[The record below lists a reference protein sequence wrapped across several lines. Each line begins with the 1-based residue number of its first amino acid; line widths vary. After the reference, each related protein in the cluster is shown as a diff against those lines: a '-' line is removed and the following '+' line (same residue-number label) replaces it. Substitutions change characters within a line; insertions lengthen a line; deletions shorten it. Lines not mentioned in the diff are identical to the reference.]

1 MSTKM
6 KKGILRPFRYIS
18 NMMDG
23 KEAAQDMQI
32 GFPTDVKHV
41 AHIGWD
47 GPSVPNNNNNTAGA
61 PSWMKDYHSAPL
73 DSASFRSDRGGS
85 AAANPWA
92 SQEIVV
98 DGGSLGDTSF
108 SETRSEASGSMDIT
122 AGDSPPSP
130 DSRRSRRHRSRGSA
144 ATSSMDCT
152 AADGGSAPEKK
163 DKAKKSSRG
172 KNRKKDKSDK
182 SAPAGAGEEASG
194 ATCQDLPAV
203 PKKSNRRKNKG
214 GSEGTGAAAAS
225 KADGA
230 GAGGEDP
237 AAPEPPATEEAQD
250 HD

>member
-144 ATSSMDCT
+144 AT
-152 AADGGSAPEKK
+152 
-163 DKAKKSSRG
+163 
-172 KNRKKDKSDK
+172 
-182 SAPAGAGEEASG
+182 
-194 ATCQDLPAV
+194 CQDLPAV

-230 GAGGEDP
+230 GAGGEDA

>member
-47 GPSVPNNNNNTAGA
+47 GPSVPNNNNTAGA

-108 SETRSEASGSMDIT
+108 SETRSEAGGSMDIT

-152 AADGGSAPEKK
+152 AADGGAAPEKK

-182 SAPAGAGEEASG
+182 SAAAGAGDDASG

-230 GAGGEDP
+230 GAGGEDA

>member
-23 KEAAQDMQI
+23 KDAQEMQI

-47 GPSVPNNNNNTAGA
+47 GPSVPNNNNAAGA
-61 PSWMKDYHSAPL
+61 PTWMKDYHSAPL

-85 AAANPWA
+85 AASNPWA

-108 SETRSEASGSMDIT
+108 RETQSEAGSMDIT

-130 DSRRSRRHRSRGSA
+130 NTRRSRRHRSRGSA

-152 AADGGSAPEKK
+152 GTEAGSEKK
-163 DKAKKSSRG
+163 EKAKKSSRG

-182 SAPAGAGEEASG
+182 SAAAGDDAAAAG

-214 GSEGTGAAAAS
+214 SSEGSGASAPAKDAGAAAEES
-225 KADGA
+225 
-230 GAGGEDP
+230 
-237 AAPEPPATEEAQD
+237 AAPLPPAIEEAKD
-250 HD
+250 

>member
-1 MSTKM
+1 M
-6 KKGILRPFRYIS
+6 P
-18 NMMDG
+18 DG
-23 KEAAQDMQI
+23 KEGGQEMQI

-47 GPSVPNNNNNTAGA
+47 GPSVPNNNTAGA

-85 AAANPWA
+85 AASNPWA
-92 SQEIVV
+92 SQEIVME
-98 DGGSLGDTSF
+98 GGSLGDTSF
-108 SETRSEASGSMDIT
+108 RETRSEAGSMDIT

-130 DSRRSRRHRSRGSA
+130 NTRRSRRHRSRGSA

-152 AADGGSAPEKK
+152 ATDGAASEKK

-182 SAPAGAGEEASG
+182 SAAAGAGDDASA

-214 GSEGTGAAAAS
+214 SSEGSGAAAAS

-230 GAGGEDP
+230 GAGAEEA
-237 AAPEPPATEEAQD
+237 AAPLPPATDEAQD